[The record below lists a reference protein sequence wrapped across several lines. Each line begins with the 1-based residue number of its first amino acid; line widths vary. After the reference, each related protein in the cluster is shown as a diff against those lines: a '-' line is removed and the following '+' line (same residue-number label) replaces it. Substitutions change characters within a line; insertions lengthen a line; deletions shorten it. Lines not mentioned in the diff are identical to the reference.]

1 MSDICDD
8 EAIRGL
14 YLSALR
20 TIEIADERE
29 FLTKKYA
36 ETTGESA
43 YALKGEF
50 GGMQLRLT
58 WKRGVVEGPATLVA
72 NDGSTVCT
80 FSFRDAS
87 PHGRATFFC
96 KGARFCSMSVMDG
109 IYMGDCEFFRN
120 GRIFYTGDFFH
131 GDVNGQGILY
141 YPTGS
146 IMYEGEF
153 RYGYADGSGTFHTP
167 EGDEVFSD
175 SWKRGSCANVQT
187 TVVTPPMVVCIQQ
200 TRDEE
205 AYTEEIFSRRLS
217 YALPYMKTFDLVP
230 ASTPVQNP
238 DVTIKKRMN
247 YTSSDTSDYH
257 SDSAIPIPRG
267 ELTRHIRDQQV
278 TVRTSD
284 EDVMALPVVGE
295 EQPAVRPSKRA
306 VKTFKAEV
314 IPSQPVEVFRE
325 PRECLQPPPIS
336 VPEKYVMVAS
346 SDEWKRVPRGV
357 TDLTV
362 DTECFN
368 DPYMKYMKLSQFR
381 HLKSIT
387 FNDYCCCDVTTLALR
402 NCQYLESLVVGD
414 DCFSPLG
421 VRNASEYKYVLK
433 ALKKDPEGGSFYAG
447 YDYYLASI
455 QIGRQS
461 FLKFSHFSLYLLPN
475 LRSIVIGE
483 VSAYDDVN
491 LGSFNFLSVLT
502 VVLDN
507 LPALESVV
515 IGSYSFTEVRSV
527 TLSNLPALRHLELGH
542 QVFRG
547 DDAWAQNAI
556 TLHALPSLSTLIL
569 RDSVG
574 CNMRYLS
581 MHDCF
586 SSRERLSFQIG
597 AVFSQNTA
605 VSYEG
610 CPQDAIDMIVQKVR
624 MA

>member
-1 MSDICDD
+1 
-8 EAIRGL
+8 
-14 YLSALR
+14 
-20 TIEIADERE
+20 
-29 FLTKKYA
+29 
-36 ETTGESA
+36 
-43 YALKGEF
+43 
-50 GGMQLRLT
+50 
-58 WKRGVVEGPATLVA
+58 
-72 NDGSTVCT
+72 
-80 FSFRDAS
+80 
-87 PHGRATFFC
+87 
-96 KGARFCSMSVMDG
+96 
-109 IYMGDCEFFRN
+109 
-120 GRIFYTGDFFH
+120 
-131 GDVNGQGILY
+131 
-141 YPTGS
+141 
-146 IMYEGEF
+146 
-153 RYGYADGSGTFHTP
+153 
-167 EGDEVFSD
+167 
-175 SWKRGSCANVQT
+175 
-187 TVVTPPMVVCIQQ
+187 
-200 TRDEE
+200 
-205 AYTEEIFSRRLS
+205 
-217 YALPYMKTFDLVP
+217 MKTFDLVP

-461 FLKFSHFSLYLLPN
+461 FLKFSHFSLYRAYSVAASRLVLPN

-502 VVLDN
+502 VVLDSPARSASLPLD
-507 LPALESVV
+507 LPALESVI

-527 TLSNLPALRHLELGH
+527 TLSSSPRARLSRRPPRAQAPRAGPPGLPRRRRLGAERHH
-542 QVFRG
+542 AAR
-547 DDAWAQNAI
+547 AAQPLHTHPARQRR
-556 TLHALPSLSTLIL
+556 LQHALPEHARWVRLCAFTL
-569 RDSVG
+569 
-574 CNMRYLS
+574 
-581 MHDCF
+581 DCF

>member
-72 NDGSTVCT
+72 NDGSTACT

-217 YALPYMKTFDLVP
+217 YGA
-230 ASTPVQNP
+230 
-238 DVTIKKRMN
+238 
-247 YTSSDTSDYH
+247 H
-257 SDSAIPIPRG
+257 S
-267 ELTRHIRDQQV
+267 
-278 TVRTSD
+278 
-284 EDVMALPVVGE
+284 
-295 EQPAVRPSKRA
+295 
-306 VKTFKAEV
+306 
-314 IPSQPVEVFRE
+314 
-325 PRECLQPPPIS
+325 
-336 VPEKYVMVAS
+336 
-346 SDEWKRVPRGV
+346 
-357 TDLTV
+357 
-362 DTECFN
+362 
-368 DPYMKYMKLSQFR
+368 
-381 HLKSIT
+381 
-387 FNDYCCCDVTTLALR
+387 
-402 NCQYLESLVVGD
+402 
-414 DCFSPLG
+414 SPL
-421 VRNASEYKYVLK
+421 
-433 ALKKDPEGGSFYAG
+433 
-447 YDYYLASI
+447 
-455 QIGRQS
+455 
-461 FLKFSHFSLYLLPN
+461 
-475 LRSIVIGE
+475 
-483 VSAYDDVN
+483 
-491 LGSFNFLSVLT
+491 
-502 VVLDN
+502 
-507 LPALESVV
+507 
-515 IGSYSFTEVRSV
+515 
-527 TLSNLPALRHLELGH
+527 
-542 QVFRG
+542 
-547 DDAWAQNAI
+547 
-556 TLHALPSLSTLIL
+556 
-569 RDSVG
+569 
-574 CNMRYLS
+574 
-581 MHDCF
+581 
-586 SSRERLSFQIG
+586 
-597 AVFSQNTA
+597 
-605 VSYEG
+605 
-610 CPQDAIDMIVQKVR
+610 
-624 MA
+624 